1 MPGPIH
7 RNLVVKHFGTP
18 EVTEGSVNEPRE
30 REEHGMHFN
39 EKWTY
44 RGPVRYPADAVER
57 VIYWHRY
64 DYVGSMIRKSKDGD
78 WQTDDELPRVLA
90 AGPAEAGTG

>member
-1 MPGPIH
+1 MPGPIL
-7 RNLVVKHFGTP
+7 RNAVVKYFGTP
-18 EVTEGSVNEPRE
+18 NQTEGSVNEPRE

-44 RGPVRYPADAVER
+44 RGPRCDPAGAVDR

-64 DYVGSMIRKSKDGD
+64 DYVGAMIRKTKDGE
-78 WQTDDELPRVLA
+78 WQKDDSLLQALGRA
-90 AGPAEAGTG
+90 A